1 MAKRTKTASK
11 NPTIKDASSTVDSNL
26 YVGPTRKHNK
36 VATKMVNHIA
46 TTQRAQMSKIA
57 ACYPASG
64 GLGSG
69 SGMFNTETSFASFYD
84 PYFEPSTL
92 VLPRN
97 LLEINAWCR
106 YFYKYDPYVSTAI
119 DMHAELPLSK
129 MRLQPPKSADKR
141 RSQMILEHFVK
152 MVSNDGIDLYN
163 KLLQIGVEYYK
174 LGNVFPYLQ
183 LNENKTA
190 WEKLTLLDPDYIN
203 IEKLQFTN
211 AMKIE
216 LIPND
221 RLREIINRGDFDQH
235 TGVLSQTIDPVI
247 KTKVQSAENIPL
259 GTNTL
264 SSHVSHIARKM
275 GDYEV
280 LGTSLIERNFKA
292 LVYKDRLR
300 RSQDAIAVRHL
311 TPKHLVWTD
320 SNANDV
326 DIEALR
332 EQVEN
337 ALVDPDYAIITNFEI
352 HWDLV
357 GTNSALMQLSGEWE
371 WINDELMVGLM
382 MNKSFIL
389 GEGAFANGQT
399 VLEILEQRYGIYRS
413 TLEDWIESHVFKPI
427 ALLNNFSE
435 KRTGF
440 VRNSKGDVVEQEIE
454 VLLYPSIKWNRLNL
468 TDDNQHKQMLS
479 QMVDRG
485 FLDVET
491 WLEYFGLDADIILDK
506 INRFK
511 DSPLDPNYQDLQRS
525 IQTEVGR
532 IIGPA
537 IAKKRAEEM
546 GLDLPDDQN
555 QYANDES
562 VNFVKLAGN
571 DVEDMPV
578 TTKNLYATLVSE
590 VTEYAMQKLA
600 EKDGLKTAESRE
612 ERKRQRHIQKLKRV
626 QQDRVKSNEI
636 DTEKKTFPGR
646 SDVTKYQKNV
656 KLFGSEE
663 SEIEKNAIDIDDIVI
678 KKNEVM
684 NPDMETEST
693 YSPREKLL

>member
-1 MAKRTKTASK
+1 MAKKANTKIIK
-11 NPTIKDASSTVDSNL
+11 NGAIQDSAQSVDSDL
-26 YVGPTRKHNK
+26 YVGKPRKYNKKVTR
-36 VATKMVNHIA
+36 MVNHIA
-46 TTQRAQMSKIA
+46 TNERKQMTKIA

-64 GLGSG
+64 SG
-69 SGMFNTETSFASFYD
+69 VGGGGFDTTTSFASFYD

-129 MRLQPPKSADKR
+129 MRLQPPKTADKR
-141 RSQMILEHFVK
+141 RSQMILDHYVT
-152 MVSNDGIDLYN
+152 MIGNDGIDLYN

-183 LNENKTA
+183 LNENSTA
-190 WEKLTLLDPDYIN
+190 WEKLTLLDPDYVS

-221 RLREIINRGDFDQH
+221 RLREIINRGDHDPD
-235 TGVLSQTIDPVI
+235 TGVLSQTIDPII
-247 KTKVQSAENIPL
+247 KTKVQTSENIPL
-259 GTNTL
+259 STNSL
-264 SSHVSHIARKM
+264 ASHVSHIARKM

-320 SNANDV
+320 TNANEV
-326 DIEALR
+326 DIEAIR

-337 ALVDPDYAIITNFEI
+337 ALQDPDYAIITNFEI

-399 VLEILEQRYGIYRS
+399 VLEVLEQRYGIYRA
-413 TLEDWIESHVFKPI
+413 TLEDWIEAHVFKPI

-435 KRTGF
+435 KRTGY
-440 VRNSKGDVVEQEIE
+440 VRSGGEIVEQEID
-454 VLLYPSIKWNRLNL
+454 VLLYPTIKWNRLNL

-479 QMVDRG
+479 QMVERG

-506 INRFK
+506 ITRYK

-546 GLDLPDDQN
+546 GLKIDTPQD
-555 QYANDES
+555 QYALSEP
-562 VNFVKLAGN
+562 NFVKTA
-571 DVEDMPV
+571 DIEDMPI
-578 TTKNLYATLVSE
+578 TTQNLYGTLVNQI
-590 VTEYAMQKLA
+590 TQYAMDKMA
-600 EKDGLKTAESRE
+600 ETRD
-612 ERKRQRHIQKLKRV
+612 ERKKDRNLRTVNREHEDLQDDLEPDTHKLK
-626 QQDRVKSNEI
+626 
-636 DTEKKTFPGR
+636 FPPR
-646 SDVTKYQKNV
+646 KDVTKNQKKVELFTTSSSEDVDDSDVV
-656 KLFGSEE
+656 KKKVEE
-663 SEIEKNAIDIDDIVI
+663 Q
-678 KKNEVM
+678 M
-684 NPDMETEST
+684 NPDMEMELEF
-693 YSPREKLL
+693 SPREKLL

>member
-1 MAKRTKTASK
+1 MVKKASTKKIIKNGAIKESASGI
-11 NPTIKDASSTVDSNL
+11 TSDL
-26 YVGPTRKHNK
+26 YVGTIRKHNK
-36 VATKMVNHIA
+36 TATKMINHIA
-46 TTQRAQMSKIA
+46 SQQQRMSKVA
-57 ACYPASG
+57 SCYPASG

-69 SGMFNTETSFASFYD
+69 GGMHDTTSSFASFYD

-129 MRLQPPKSADKR
+129 MRLQPPKTADKK
-141 RSQMILEHFVK
+141 RSQMILDHFVK
-152 MVSNDGIDLYN
+152 MIGNEGVDLYN

-183 LNENKTA
+183 LNEEQTA
-190 WEKLTLLDPDYIN
+190 WEKLTLLDPDYISL
-203 IEKLQFTN
+203 EKLQFTN

-221 RLREIINRGDFDQH
+221 RLREVINRGDHDPH
-235 TGVLSQTIDPVI
+235 TGVLSQTIDPII
-247 KTKVQSAENIPL
+247 KTKVMSAENIPL
-259 GTNTL
+259 STNVL

-320 SNANDV
+320 SNANEV

-337 ALVDPDYAIITNFEI
+337 ALQDPDYAIVTNFEI

-371 WINDELMVGLM
+371 WVNDELIVGLM
-382 MNKSFIL
+382 MNKSFII
-389 GEGAFANGQT
+389 GEGAFSNGQT
-399 VLEILEQRYGIYRS
+399 VLEVLEQRYGIYRA
-413 TLEDWIESHVFKPI
+413 TLEDWVEKQVFKPI
-427 ALLNNFSE
+427 AILNNFHE
-435 KRTGF
+435 KRPGY
-440 VRNSKGDVVEQEIE
+440 VRNAEGDIIE
-454 VLLYPSIKWNRLNL
+454 SQIDFLLYPTIKWNRLNL

-479 QMVDRG
+479 QMVERG

-491 WLEYFGLDADIILDK
+491 WLEYFGLDADVVLDK
-506 INRFK
+506 LTAYKNT
-511 DSPLDPNYQDLQRS
+511 PLDPNYQDLQRS
-525 IQTEVGR
+525 IQVEIGR
-532 IIGPA
+532 VIGPA

-546 GLDLPDDQN
+546 GLKIEDDSQQN
-555 QYANDES
+555 QFASDQTS
-562 VNFVKLAGN
+562 FVKTA
-571 DVEDMPV
+571 EMKDMPV
-578 TTKNLYATLVSE
+578 TTQNLYATLVDE
-590 VTEYAMQKLA
+590 ITKYAMDKIS
-600 EKDGLKTAESRE
+600 ETRE
-612 ERKRQRHIQKLKRV
+612 ERVTDRKIQKLKR
-626 QQDRVKSNEI
+626 KSTDVIKELTP
-636 DTEKKTFPGR
+636 DTERKKFQR
-646 SDVTKYQKNV
+646 KDVTKNQKKIV
-656 KLFGSEE
+656 LFAADEE
-663 SEIEKNAIDIDDIVI
+663 DVDMINEDIV
-678 KKNEVM
+678 KKKTQM
-684 NPDMETEST
+684 NLDMEMQLE
-693 YSPREKLL
+693 YSPRERFL